1 MANLHILLIDD
12 DASVLRSIKF
22 LLERR
27 GYVISDYI
35 DQEKALDALRLD
47 SSLFDLVVIDY
58 NMPGMSGIEVS
69 RAVRM
74 IRKDLPVAIT
84 SGTIDEELRSLADE
98 AGVQQLIPK
107 PCSGDDLIAIVE
119 RLANARCR

>member
-12 DASVLRSIKF
+12 DAFVLRSIKF

-27 GYVISDYI
+27 GYGISDYT
-35 DQEKALDALRLD
+35 DQEKALDALRFD
-47 SSLFDLVVIDY
+47 SSRFDLVLTDY
-58 NMPGMSGIEVS
+58 NMPGKSGIEVA

-74 IRKDLPVAIT
+74 IRNGLPVAIT
-84 SGTIDEELRSLADE
+84 SGYIDEELRSLADE

-119 RLANARCR
+119 RLAKAKCP